1 MKVTGRMLPFTL
13 TLILPLVFA
22 CHTSKPDL
30 TVPVPAVETAQDEAL
45 SESVRQ
51 RLLGDK
57 KADLS
62 GVKVVSNSGTIYLT
76 GTVKSLDAR
85 TQAVK
90 LAWEVR
96 GVQRVVNTLEVE
108 K

>member
-1 MKVTGRMLPFTL
+1 MKVTGRMLSVTL
-13 TLILPLVFA
+13 TLMLPPFCA
-22 CHTSKPDL
+22 CITSKPDL
-30 TVPVPAVETAQDEAL
+30 TVPVPAVETLQDEAL
-45 SESVRQ
+45 SKSVRE

-57 KADLS
+57 KVDLS
-62 GVKVVSNSGTIYLT
+62 GVKVVSNGGTVYLT

-96 GVQRVVNTLEVE
+96 GVQSVVNTLEVE